1 MQGISNKCC
10 LLTLFSFEKV
20 DFENH
25 QTSIY
30 CTKFLCM
37 QLNKISCAV
46 GYIHTNGGSS
56 TKAGGGGGLIG
67 IVYTQGYVAAEMTA
81 YGGSGGLDNAAAG
94 VIYIKNSEFIK
105 KVTYHLY

>member
-1 MQGISNKCC
+1 MYNISLNA
-10 LLTLFSFEKV
+10 E
-20 DFENH
+20 
-25 QTSIY
+25 
-30 CTKFLCM
+30 
-37 QLNKISCAV
+37 LNKISFAV

-105 KVTYHLY
+105 KVTNHLYNLNQFSVLIIWMNPFCI